1 MLREP
6 TRAECLSLNEA
17 HVKDINDKEKHGLT
31 AETPPDNSDQLN
43 LRSKLMFQNKSIVKN
58 AWLSLY
64 SPLQLPTVEVGNLTL
79 AERTKRYAFVVV
91 SDKTSL
97 PRRIIVEKLKDGW
110 KIMDEDENVLRPHVG
125 DVALYKL
132 AIDQKQFKFPTTDDV
147 TEGLNSAV
155 STMEKRMNQR
165 DNDLNV
171 SPG

>member
-1 MLREP
+1 
-6 TRAECLSLNEA
+6 
-17 HVKDINDKEKHGLT
+17 VKDINDKEKHGLA
-31 AETPPDNSDQLN
+31 AETPPDKSDQLN

-132 AIDQKQFKFPTTDDV
+132 AIDKKQFEFPTTDEV